1 METEITKRIEA
12 LLKRELPEATIDI
25 TQDEDAGIIGG
36 RVIWRGF
43 EGYTKLQRQN
53 RIFGLLRRDMTT
65 SEAREI
71 GYIFTYTPSEYELA
85 NAA

>member
-1 METEITKRIEA
+1 METETTKRIES
-12 LLKRELPEATIDI
+12 LLRRELPEATINI

-43 EGYTKLQRQN
+43 EGSTKLQRQN

-65 SEAREI
+65 AEARSI
-71 GYIFTYTPSEYELA
+71 GYIFTYTPSEYEQA
-85 NAA
+85 VAV

>member
-25 TQDEDAGIIGG
+25 TEDEDAGIISG

-43 EGYTKLQRQN
+43 EGTTKLQRQN

-65 SEAREI
+65 SEARGI